1 MFIKLYDIIV
11 AFFSVILDIFF
22 REVKSRG
29 SHKIP
34 KEGPVIFVAAP
45 HANQFVDPLVLM
57 RHCQRQVSFLIA
69 EKSMKRR
76 YIGKGRIYLENS
88 KLDPTLIKGI
98 GTEFTKDLK
107 VGSQIALPDNNS
119 VSEVIKIISDTELII
134 KKEFKELDAFKLLTN
149 SEGTDF
155 KCLPHVDQSQVYKS
169 VYNTLNDGNC
179 IGIFPE
185 AGVTIMA
192 LGAMARNPNL
202 DVKIVPCGLNYFHA
216 HHFRSRAVVEFGSPI
231 SITPDLVENFKKGGT
246 DKREACSK
254 LLDIIYKGLKAVTVN
269 TPDYETLMVIQA
281 ARRLYRPEHHK
292 LELHEVIELNRRF
305 LSGYMKFKDNDRVK
319 EMNNRVMAYNQLL
332 KYHGLKDHQV
342 NKTVEDGYRV
352 LFLLIYRIIVLTIWI
367 ILGLP
372 GFILNL
378 PLIIIARVISAK
390 KAKEAVESSSV
401 KVAGRD
407 VLATWKLLVAL
418 VVTPLLYGSYASLR
432 PLFLSLIP
440 STKSYFQTL
449 REVREQLSY
458 DLTELIN
465 ELGPKIYPD
474 FDNSRLVREVKGKS
488 RSGSA
493 SPSPS
498 RPSSTGLQFSS
509 FLTISD
515 WLSEKNLDWERA
527 DDSDYDDVFFFLDQQ
542 NGKIT
547 GRSRSNSRTRIKDQ
561 GSRSRSSSIG
571 SNNDGGLGSNGNTIG
586 IEPLSTVD
594 QSPKIER
601 NHSDLSLPKFTFKDC
616 DEDSG
621 YHGDKEYDD
630 KIETKKEV

>member
-76 YIGKGRIYLENS
+76 YIGS
-88 KLDPTLIKGI
+88 
-98 GTEFTKDLK
+98 
-107 VGSQIALPDNNS
+107 IA
-119 VSEVIKIISDTELII
+119 
-134 KKEFKELDAFKLLTN
+134 
-149 SEGTDF
+149 
-155 KCLPHVDQSQVYKS
+155 
-169 VYNTLNDGNC
+169 
-179 IGIFPE
+179 
-185 AGVTIMA
+185 
-192 LGAMARNPNL
+192 
-202 DVKIVPCGLNYFHA
+202 
-216 HHFRSRAVVEFGSPI
+216 
-231 SITPDLVENFKKGGT
+231 
-246 DKREACSK
+246 
-254 LLDIIYKGLKAVTVN
+254 KAIN
-269 TPDYETLMVIQA
+269 AI
-281 ARRLYRPEHHK
+281 
-292 LELHEVIELNRRF
+292 
-305 LSGYMKFKDNDRVK
+305 
-319 EMNNRVMAYNQLL
+319 MAYNQLL

-342 NKTVEDGYRV
+342 NKTVEDGCRV

-418 VVTPLLYGSYASLR
+418 VVTPLLYGSYALIILFMAYKYEWKILNFGIFTPFVILTMIFIDSYATMRLADTGHDIYRSLR

-594 QSPKIER
+594 QSPEIER
-601 NHSDLSLPKFTFKDC
+601 NRSDLSLPKFTFKDC

>member
-1 MFIKLYDIIV
+1 
-11 AFFSVILDIFF
+11 
-22 REVKSRG
+22 
-29 SHKIP
+29 
-34 KEGPVIFVAAP
+34 
-45 HANQFVDPLVLM
+45 
-57 RHCQRQVSFLIA
+57 
-69 EKSMKRR
+69 
-76 YIGKGRIYLENS
+76 
-88 KLDPTLIKGI
+88 
-98 GTEFTKDLK
+98 
-107 VGSQIALPDNNS
+107 
-119 VSEVIKIISDTELII
+119 
-134 KKEFKELDAFKLLTN
+134 
-149 SEGTDF
+149 
-155 KCLPHVDQSQVYKS
+155 
-169 VYNTLNDGNC
+169 
-179 IGIFPE
+179 
-185 AGVTIMA
+185 
-192 LGAMARNPNL
+192 
-202 DVKIVPCGLNYFHA
+202 
-216 HHFRSRAVVEFGSPI
+216 
-231 SITPDLVENFKKGGT
+231 
-246 DKREACSK
+246 
-254 LLDIIYKGLKAVTVN
+254 
-269 TPDYETLMVIQA
+269 
-281 ARRLYRPEHHK
+281 
-292 LELHEVIELNRRF
+292 
-305 LSGYMKFKDNDRVK
+305 
-319 EMNNRVMAYNQLL
+319 
-332 KYHGLKDHQV
+332 
-342 NKTVEDGYRV
+342 
-352 LFLLIYRIIVLTIWI
+352 IIVLTIWI

-594 QSPKIER
+594 QSPEIER
-601 NHSDLSLPKFTFKDC
+601 NRSDLSLPKFTFKDC

-630 KIETKKEV
+630 KIETKKELELPSNLKSLASDKSTNDHNDNELSSDSDSPLQGYWQINNMLEFENIIFSKTVEETGIKYLFCANCINCDLEPLGIHDTNENNSNNDDLIQEAGIFLLATHKGSYDIGEDVISKK

>member
-76 YIGKGRIYLENS
+76 YIGS
-88 KLDPTLIKGI
+88 
-98 GTEFTKDLK
+98 
-107 VGSQIALPDNNS
+107 IA
-119 VSEVIKIISDTELII
+119 
-134 KKEFKELDAFKLLTN
+134 
-149 SEGTDF
+149 
-155 KCLPHVDQSQVYKS
+155 
-169 VYNTLNDGNC
+169 
-179 IGIFPE
+179 
-185 AGVTIMA
+185 
-192 LGAMARNPNL
+192 
-202 DVKIVPCGLNYFHA
+202 
-216 HHFRSRAVVEFGSPI
+216 
-231 SITPDLVENFKKGGT
+231 
-246 DKREACSK
+246 
-254 LLDIIYKGLKAVTVN
+254 KAIN
-269 TPDYETLMVIQA
+269 A
-281 ARRLYRPEHHK
+281 
-292 LELHEVIELNRRF
+292 N
-305 LSGYMKFKDNDRVK
+305 
-319 EMNNRVMAYNQLL
+319 
-332 KYHGLKDHQV
+332 HQV
-342 NKTVEDGYRV
+342 NKTVEDGCRV

-418 VVTPLLYGSYASLR
+418 VVTPSLR

-594 QSPKIER
+594 QSPEIER
-601 NHSDLSLPKFTFKDC
+601 NRSDLSLPKFTFKDC